1 MEKHPMRPCRLCQNP
16 SQIIFEDVRPFYA
29 CNVCG
34 LIFSDCLLSAEEVEK
49 HYKNQY
55 SSGFDW
61 KKEAQHFV
69 EWFDHFGFA
78 VPVRTLS
85 IFDYG
90 SGGGFLTKALREMS
104 FKVDCYEPI
113 LHGEFNRENYAEA
126 YEIVILNEVVE
137 HLEDINKTLD
147 TVYSILADN
156 GVVFI
161 KTNLTDKLI
170 NNPLNFYEL
179 FKGWWYKDDPTHI
192 SFFSSLT
199 IEYICKDRGRNLV
212 DKAISET
219 NNCVVLQK
227 I

>member
-1 MEKHPMRPCRLCQNP
+1 MRPCRLCQNP

-49 HYKNQY
+49 HYKDQY
-55 SSGFDW
+55 QNEWDW
-61 KKEAQHFV
+61 GNEAEVFV
-69 EWFDHFGFA
+69 LWLKNFRGTA
-78 VPVRTLS
+78 PSLSLS
-85 IFDYG
+85 ILDYG
-90 SGGGFLTKALREMS
+90 SGGGLLAEALRKVG
-104 FKVDCYEPI
+104 FKVDCYEPM
-113 LHGEFNRENYAEA
+113 LHGDFNRESYSEA
-126 YEIVILNEVVE
+126 YDIIILNEVIE

-147 TVYSILADN
+147 IVYNVLADN

-170 NNPLNFYEL
+170 NNPLNFQKL

-192 SFFSSLT
+192 SFFSFLT
-199 IEYICKDRGRNLV
+199 IEYICKDRGRRLEV
-212 DKAISET
+212 RAISET
-219 NNCVVLQK
+219 DNCVMLQK